1 MATDV
6 ARIPLSVLD
15 LAPVGSG
22 QTTGEALHGS
32 VALATRAEE
41 LGFRRYWVAE
51 HHNMPGIASTSPA
64 ILIAH
69 AAAHTSRIRVGSGG
83 VMLPNHAPLVVAEQF
98 AMLEALHPGR
108 IDLGIGRAP
117 GTDQATAAAL
127 RRTPEGLGAEDFPRE
142 LGVLLALLG
151 APAQAGGRAPRLTA
165 TPAAQSSPAVWL
177 LGSSG
182 YSAQVAAALGLP
194 FAFAHHFSARNT
206 LPALDLYRSG
216 FRASAV
222 LDEPYAMVTQAV
234 FVADTAEEAERLAQP
249 ARLAQ
254 VSLRAGH
261 PRALPSRDEAAA
273 HVWTAAEREI
283 LAASPGRPTI
293 GDPAGVRTELAEL
306 VRATGANELMVTT
319 MTYGVDERLRSFELL
334 AKAWQQPTMSPHR
347 IGPLLPDRAGED
359 DPTSWGDRADDPDE
373 RLRADV
379 PPHHGA

>member
-1 MATDV
+1 VATDV

-22 QTTGEALHGS
+22 QSTGDALHAS
-32 VALATRAEE
+32 VTLARRAEE

-51 HHNMPGIASTSPA
+51 HHNMPGIASTSPG

-69 AAAHTSRIRVGSGG
+69 VGAHTSRIRVGSGG

-117 GTDQATAAAL
+117 GTDPATAAAL

-142 LGVLLALLG
+142 LDDLLALLG
-151 APAQAGGRAPRLTA
+151 DPARTGARTLRITA
-165 TPAAQSSPAVWL
+165 TPVARSSPAVWL

-182 YSAQVAAALGLP
+182 YSAQVAASLGLP

-222 LDEPYAMVTQAV
+222 LDQPYAMVTQSV
-234 FVADTAEEAERLAQP
+234 FVADTAEEAEALAQP

-254 VSLRAGH
+254 VSLRAGR
-261 PRALPSRDEAAA
+261 PRALPTPEEAAA
-273 HVWTAAEREI
+273 HVWTTAEREI

-293 GDPAGVRTELAEL
+293 GDPTGVRTELADL
-306 VRATGANELMVTT
+306 VTATGADELMVTT
-319 MTYGVDERLRSFELL
+319 MTYGIDERLRSFELL
-334 AKAWQQPTMSPHR
+334 VKAWQRPAMTPDR
-347 IGPLLPDRAGED
+347 IGPLLPNRAGED
-359 DPTSWGDRADDPDE
+359 DPASWGDRTDDADE